1 MSEPILHHYPN
12 SPFAEKV
19 RLMLGFKGVAWRS
32 VTIPRVLP
40 KPDLMP
46 LTGGYRKTPVMQ
58 FGADIFCDSACI
70 ARELE
75 RRFPG
80 PALFPGGHGGRLAI
94 MGAWADSRLFLEV
107 VGVVFGTA
115 ADSIPA
121 DLKEDRY
128 RFSDGMIDLDR
139 FKADQPYLR
148 SQVRSHLFWFEHALD
163 GGRQFLDGSAPT
175 YVDFCFYAP
184 LWMLRNRAADLKPLD
199 DMPQVVAWMDRM
211 AALGH
216 GTPTELDPKA
226 ALAIAKDTA
235 PADVVLEHPESPD
248 GFSPGVPVTVA
259 ADDYGKDPVAGR
271 LVALSAQRIVIRRT
285 DHAVG
290 EVNVHF
296 PRSGF
301 RLAHAQSPRS

>member
-32 VTIPRVLP
+32 VTISRVLP

-128 RFSDGMIDLDR
+128 RFSDGMTDLDR

-184 LWMLRNRAADLKPLD
+184 L
-199 DMPQVVAWMDRM
+199 
-211 AALGH
+211 
-216 GTPTELDPKA
+216 
-226 ALAIAKDTA
+226 
-235 PADVVLEHPESPD
+235 
-248 GFSPGVPVTVA
+248 
-259 ADDYGKDPVAGR
+259 
-271 LVALSAQRIVIRRT
+271 
-285 DHAVG
+285 
-290 EVNVHF
+290 
-296 PRSGF
+296 
-301 RLAHAQSPRS
+301 

>member
-1 MSEPILHHYPN
+1 MSEAPVFEPILHHYPN

-80 PALFPGGHGGRLAI
+80 PELFPGGHGGRLAI

-148 SQVRSHLFWFEHALD
+148 SQVRSHLFWIEHALD
-163 GGRQFLDGSAPT
+163 DGRPFLDGAVPT
-175 YVDFCFYAP
+175 YADFCFYAP
-184 LWMLRNRAADLKPLD
+184 LWMLRHRAAELRAMD

-216 GTPTELDPKA
+216 G
-226 ALAIAKDTA
+226 
-235 PADVVLEHPESPD
+235 
-248 GFSPGVPVTVA
+248 
-259 ADDYGKDPVAGR
+259 
-271 LVALSAQRIVIRRT
+271 SASRWSAR
-285 DHAVG
+285 
-290 EVNVHF
+290 
-296 PRSGF
+296 
-301 RLAHAQSPRS
+301 